1 MGTSDS
7 TGSTETTGA
16 TGKGS
21 DAKFLEGTQESGIYY
36 IYIIFVYIHLYIMDI
51 HLIFYF
57 IGIAIVFASHIMM
70 LPGSP
75 GMRNHALLN
84 LFAATCIAYYFMNK
98 EGYIHF

>member
-1 MGTSDS
+1 
-7 TGSTETTGA
+7 
-16 TGKGS
+16 
-21 DAKFLEGTQESGIYY
+21 
-36 IYIIFVYIHLYIMDI
+36 MDI